1 MEKKDR
7 GFKIIAVL
15 ALLIAVVGL
24 SVAYAGYTSTLTF
37 DATANVASAWKVI
50 WKDLSAGSTTGYATL
65 DGKTVAIDS
74 TNQAISGVLGTLK
87 APGDTITYTWKAAN
101 DGDIDASITGVT
113 VGTLSCAPKSGV
125 TPAATQA
132 QADALCAKLSVAFTY
147 DGSALTSETRGD
159 LLKNTSKNVSM
170 TLTYA
175 AGDAVAIDGD
185 VVVTIGRTS
194 ITYEQKATS

>member
-7 GFKIIAVL
+7 GFKIVAVL

-50 WKDLSAGSTTGYATL
+50 WKDLDAGTATGYATT

-87 APGDTITYTWKAAN
+87 APGDTLTYTWKAAN
-101 DGDIDASITGVT
+101 EGDIDAIINGVT
-113 VGTLSCAPKSGV
+113 VGGLTCAPKSGV
-125 TPAATQA
+125 TPAATADQA
-132 QADALCAKLSVAFTY
+132 AALCAKLSVAFTY
-147 DGSALTSETRGD
+147 DGKALTTETRGD

-175 AGDAVAIDGD
+175 PGDAVTIDGD

-194 ITYEQKATS
+194 ITYEQKPTA

>member
-1 MEKKDR
+1 MEKDR
-7 GFKIIAVL
+7 GFKIIAIA
-15 ALLIAVVGL
+15 ALLLSVIGL
-24 SVAYAGYTSTLTF
+24 SIAYAGYTATLTVEGT
-37 DATANVASAWKVI
+37 ATVSSAWKVI
-50 WKDLSAGSTTGYATL
+50 WKDLDAGTPTGYASVENKTL
-65 DGKTVAIDS
+65 AIDTTS
-74 TNQAISGVLGTLK
+74 KQSISGFIGTLK

>member
-7 GFKIIAVL
+7 GFKIVAVL

-50 WKDLSAGSTTGYATL
+50 WKDLDAGTATGYATT

-87 APGDTITYTWKAAN
+87 APGDTLTYTWKAAN
-101 DGDIDASITGVT
+101 EGDIDAIINGVT
-113 VGTLSCAPKSGV
+113 VGGLTCAPKSGV
-125 TPAATQA
+125 TPAATQD

-147 DGSALTSETRGD
+147 DGAALTSQTRGD

-194 ITYEQKATS
+194 ITYEQKPTA